1 MGTLNVYTGTDGN
14 YQNNANWTRGAKPVV
29 NDEVVFPSSATGTD
43 VAGYDASA
51 NDLDSFTVEEGCG
64 LAFGTMDTKLQV
76 DPGIFNFAGTKKSFF
91 DLGSN
96 AQTVNVFNSAT
107 ASGDESGLYI
117 IAAHAS
123 NVMNLYKGQVAVE
136 VYPGD
141 VGQFATINVGYISSK
156 TGDAYLVTGDGLTL
170 ATLNMTG
177 GNVSYNTAITTTTVT
192 MSAGNF
198 YTKGSG
204 AITTLNVKGGRAYL
218 DSVGL
223 ITNLNMFAGTTDFT
237 RTNGARAVTNINA
250 YHGSTLLYDKDF
262 VSLVNNLINA
272 SSGKTKIIQSAG

>member
-1 MGTLNVYTGTDGN
+1 MWPT
-14 YQNNANWTRGAKPVV
+14 YQ
-29 NDEVVFPSSATGTD
+29 SSRA
-43 VAGYDASA
+43 
-51 NDLDSFTVEEGCG
+51 
-64 LAFGTMDTKLQV
+64 
-76 DPGIFNFAGTKKSFF
+76 
-91 DLGSN
+91 
-96 AQTVNVFNSAT
+96 FNSAT

-117 IAAHAS
+117 IAVNAA

-141 VGQFATINVGYISSK
+141 VGQFATINVGYTSSK

-177 GNVSYNTAITTTTVT
+177 GNVSYNPAITTTTVT

-218 DSVGL
+218 DSTGT
-223 ITNLNMFAGTTDFT
+223 IGTLNMFAGTTDFT
-237 RTNGARAVTNINA
+237 RTNGTRAVTNINA

-262 VSLVNNLINA
+262 VTLTNKLVNA

>member
-1 MGTLNVYTGTDGN
+1 MGTLNVYTGTNGN
-14 YQNNANWTRGAKPVV
+14 YQLDGNWTRNAKPVI

-43 VAGYDASA
+43 IAGASESSIA
-51 NDLDSFTVEEGCG
+51 LDSFTVEEGCG
-64 LAFGTMDTKLQV
+64 LAFGTTAVKLQV

-91 DLGSN
+91 DLGTN
-96 AQTVNVFNSAT
+96 PQTINVFNSAT

-117 IAAHAS
+117 IAS
-123 NVMNLYKGQVAVE
+123 DPLNVMNLYKGQVAVE

-141 VGQFATINVGYISSK
+141 AGEFATINVGYISSK

-177 GNVSYNTAITTTTVT
+177 GNANIHGPLTTVT
-192 MSAGNF
+192 MSAGNL
-198 YTKGSG
+198 YTKGTG

-218 DSVGL
+218 DSIGA
-223 ITNLNMFAGTTDFT
+223 IGTLNMFAGTTDFT
-237 RTNGARAVTNINA
+237 RTNGTRAVTNTNA

-262 VSLVNNLINA
+262 VTLTNKLVNA
-272 SSGKTKIIQSAG
+272 SSGKTKIVQSAG

>member
-14 YQNNANWTRGAKPVV
+14 YQNNANWTREAKPVL

-43 VAGYDASA
+43 IAGASESSIA
-51 NDLDSFTVEEGCG
+51 LDSFTVEEGCG
-64 LAFGTMDTKLQV
+64 LGFGTMAVKLQV

-91 DLGSN
+91 DLGTN
-96 AQTVNVFNSAT
+96 HQTISVFNTAT

-117 IAAHAS
+117 IAANSTNLMH
-123 NVMNLYKGQVAVE
+123 LYKGQVAVE

-141 VGQFATINVGYISSK
+141 VGSFATINVGYLSSK

-170 ATLNMTG
+170 VTLNMTG
-177 GNVSYNTAITTTTVT
+177 GNANIHGPLTTVT

-198 YTKGSG
+198 YMKGSG

-218 DSVGL
+218 DSTGT
-223 ITNLNMFAGTTDFT
+223 ITTLNMFAGTTDFT
-237 RTNGARAVTNINA
+237 RTNVGRTVTNINA

-262 VSLVNNLINA
+262 VTLTNKLVNA